1 MLSQRDLQ
9 ILALM
14 CAGLCN
20 KQIANELK
28 LSLSTVEKRR
38 SRAMSYFQKNRLVVV
53 QYVLRHA
60 PDHGVVPLVCQ
71 FTQRQLDVMYHVAA
85 GLSNDQIAN
94 AMQIAVSTAEK
105 HISAIFAQSGFRNR
119 FQIMLWVVRNGICR
133 DKISPTLN
141 ESEVANVV

>member
-14 CAGLCN
+14 CAGFCN

-60 PDHGVVPLVCQ
+60 PDHVVAPLVCQ

-85 GLSNDQIAN
+85 GLSNDQIADV
-94 AMQIAVSTAEK
+94 MRIAVSTVEK

-119 FQIMLWVVRNGICR
+119 FQIMLWIVRNGICR
-133 DKISPTLN
+133 DEISPTLN